1 MMQTTDRWAGQL
13 VCFLLSPFARKKKS
27 PPKSVKNVVIIKMF
41 GIGSIVLMGPMI
53 RALKSRYPDADISFI
68 TFAGNKDIPK
78 IYGMTEIVYAIRK
91 NSFFNFLADTLK
103 AVIQLRNKGISV
115 SIDGEF
121 FSRYNAVLS
130 FLLGADYHIGFFDRQ
145 IYRGNFMDYHGTY
158 NPKRHMTANF
168 LDLTAPLS
176 CEQNNLFLPPP
187 LLSKDCVKS
196 ACEKLARLSL
206 SPDKPIILF
215 NSNTSDISPGI
226 DRSWPRSYFV
236 QVARHCLGKN
246 YQIVFTGGPG
256 QRANT
261 EEVALESG
269 KGAVSM
275 AEMIGL
281 EELMALMQMSFLLI
295 TNDSGPLHIAVS
307 LDLPTFSFFGTESP
321 VIYGHHFGLHRIFYS
336 GLQCSPCLSVFSFK
350 RGTCELRSQCMR
362 EITPEEVIRCFDK
375 MEGELLDHFRKKSS

>member
-1 MMQTTDRWAGQL
+1 MGQV
-13 VCFLLSPFARKKKS
+13 VCFLLSPFARKRKS
-27 PPKSVKNVVIIKMF
+27 PPKSVKNIVIIKMF
-41 GIGSIVLMGPMI
+41 GIGSIVLMVPMI
-53 RALKSRYPDADISFI
+53 RALKSRYPDADVSFI

-78 IYGMTEIVYAIRK
+78 IYDMAGTIYAIRK

-103 AVIQLRNKGISV
+103 VVIRLRNKGISV

-130 FLLGADYHIGFFDRQ
+130 LLLGADYRIGFFDRS

-158 NPKRHMTANF
+158 NHKRHMTANF
-168 LDLTAPLS
+168 LALTTPLS
-176 CEQNNLFLPPP
+176 CEQNNLILPPP
-187 LLSKDCVKS
+187 ILSKDCVKS
-196 ACEKLARLSL
+196 AREKLARFSL

-215 NSNTSDISPGI
+215 NCNTSDTSPEI

-236 QVARHCLGKN
+236 RVAGHCLSKN

-256 QRANT
+256 QRAKT

-275 AEMIGL
+275 AEMIGI
-281 EELMALMQMSFLLI
+281 EELMALMRMSFLLI

-307 LDLPTFSFFGTESP
+307 QGLPTFSFFGTESP

-336 GLQCSPCLSVFSFK
+336 DLPCSPCLSVFSFK
-350 RGTCELRSQCMR
+350 RGTCELSSQCMR
-362 EITPEEVIRCFDK
+362 EIKPEEVISCFDK
-375 MEGELLDHFRKKSS
+375 MEGELLDHFRKRLS